1 MGVDHITT
9 ARFSCADGAALLA
22 YWRAEY
28 ARFELEPDTPAADML
43 VARMD
48 RIRVRMQAAGQAG
61 LIEIAADSADILPD
75 YRSWISGVMQ
85 RFDAQLPP
93 LAWSGVEDAGALPPT
108 LGVGTVV
115 DCVALG
121 ASWWRMT
128 VGLSAEG
135 YARFSSTEHWHFRLL
150 RPLAEGRRPVWPRLD
165 AHGVIQW
172 PEGEDALID
181 RIFTIRSF
189 DPATRQVCFDIFRH
203 IGGPTSDWAATMPVC
218 QTVGLM
224 GPIAKAG
231 PTLVPGTTWLITG
244 GDETSIPAILRGL
257 EELPEGSLVDAVLLV
272 GSASDI
278 TPMDRPGLSLTWLI
292 REEGATDQT
301 LCDAIYARLNCAD
314 AQTGLWFAGNKAIA
328 RTVRNHA
335 TVAAGLSKAQVHAV
349 AYWG

>member
-9 ARFSCADGAALLA
+9 ARFACADGAGLLA
-22 YWRAEY
+22 FWRAEY
-28 ARFELEPDTPAADML
+28 ARFELEPEVPTAHTL
-43 VARMD
+43 IARMD
-48 RIRVRMQAAGQAG
+48 RIRVRTEAAGQVAQ
-61 LIEIAADSADILPD
+61 IEIAADTPDILPD
-75 YRSWISGVMQ
+75 YRSWISGVMS

-93 LAWSGVEDAGALPPT
+93 LEWSGVEDAGALPPT
-108 LGVGTVV
+108 LGTGTVV

-135 YARFSSTEHWHFRLL
+135 YARFSSTAHWHFRLL

-172 PEGEDALID
+172 PEGGDTLID
-181 RIFTIRSF
+181 RIFTIRSC
-189 DPATRQVCFDIFRH
+189 DPATRQVSFDICRH
-203 IGGPTSDWAATMPVC
+203 VGGPTSDWAATMPVG

-231 PTLVPGTTWLITG
+231 PTLVPGTSRLIAG
-244 GDETSIPAILRGL
+244 GDETSLPAILRGL

-278 TPMDRPGLSLTWLI
+278 LPMERRGLSLTWLI
-292 REEGATDQT
+292 RQDGATDQT
-301 LCDAIYARLNCAD
+301 LCDAICARLDRAD

-328 RTVRNHA
+328 RSVRNHA
-335 TVAAGLSKAQVHAV
+335 TGVVGLSKAQVHAV